1 MRIPPDDSDVAPSV
15 KSLCLRI
22 GTGLK
27 AEIVA
32 VDRDDGSTC
41 GLFMACGKLSVDR
54 KNDTEVISDSDL
66 QRDPHS

>member
-27 AEIVA
+27 AEVVA
-32 VDRDDGSTC
+32 VDREDGSTW
-41 GLFMACGKLSVDR
+41 GLLMAGGKLSVDR
-54 KNDTEVISDSDL
+54 KDDTEVISDSDL
-66 QRDPHS
+66 QRDPHK